1 MLRPAAALPLLT
13 PGELPQ
19 PFPGIKHKQSAYKS
33 EGLVSFFYSSI
44 KIHPVFVYIS
54 VFFFPQTLLSENNGV
69 VDGPATDV
77 QEHQLMSAG
86 YQLLLQ
92 VLNTTFSW

>member
-1 MLRPAAALPLLT
+1 MLLNIWA
-13 PGELPQ
+13 
-19 PFPGIKHKQSAYKS
+19 FSQS
-33 EGLVSFFYSSI
+33 
-44 KIHPVFVYIS
+44 
-54 VFFFPQTLLSENNGV
+54 LLSKNNGV

-77 QEHQLMSAG
+77 HMHQQMSTA

>member
-1 MLRPAAALPLLT
+1 M
-13 PGELPQ
+13 
-19 PFPGIKHKQSAYKS
+19 
-33 EGLVSFFYSSI
+33 
-44 KIHPVFVYIS
+44 FVYIS

-77 QEHQLMSAG
+77 QEHQLMSTG

>member
-1 MLRPAAALPLLT
+1 M
-13 PGELPQ
+13 
-19 PFPGIKHKQSAYKS
+19 SD
-33 EGLVSFFYSSI
+33 LVSSFQLSI
-44 KIHPVFVYIS
+44 KIPNNKNDLFC
-54 VFFFPQTLLSENNGV
+54 FGQTLLSENNGV

-77 QEHQLMSAG
+77 QEHQVMSSA

>member
-1 MLRPAAALPLLT
+1 M
-13 PGELPQ
+13 
-19 PFPGIKHKQSAYKS
+19 I
-33 EGLVSFFYSSI
+33 
-44 KIHPVFVYIS
+44 
-54 VFFFPQTLLSENNGV
+54 FFPQTLLSENNGM

-77 QEHQLMSAG
+77 HEHELMSSG

>member
-1 MLRPAAALPLLT
+1 MKKTFFLFLPVVRKKSHSLL
-13 PGELPQ
+13 
-19 PFPGIKHKQSAYKS
+19 
-33 EGLVSFFYSSI
+33 
-44 KIHPVFVYIS
+44 VYIC
-54 VFFFPQTLLSENNGV
+54 VFFAQTLLSENNGV

-77 QEHQLMSAG
+77 QEHQLMSSG

>member
-1 MLRPAAALPLLT
+1 ML
-13 PGELPQ
+13 
-19 PFPGIKHKQSAYKS
+19 
-33 EGLVSFFYSSI
+33 
-44 KIHPVFVYIS
+44 VYIC
-54 VFFFPQTLLSENNGV
+54 VFSQTLLSENNGV

-77 QEHQLMSAG
+77 QEHQLMSSS